1 MLGDSLVDLSVKLVG
16 NIVLKNPIVI
26 ASGIP
31 GTNALKM
38 FVEKGVGAV
47 TTKTVT
53 PEPRRG
59 HPPPNIIRLPYGFI
73 NAIGLR
79 NPGIEGF
86 IPELRELVEVARSH
100 GSIVIGSVGAGTVEG
115 YVNVSSRLE
124 ENGVDMVELN
134 VSCPTAKDVYSV
146 GMDLKYLVEVVRETK
161 SVLKIPVAVKLTP
174 SYVDMGKV
182 ARLVVDAGADVL
194 AAVNTVAP
202 ATSLDI
208 NTGRPLLGNPEG
220 FGGLSGPAI
229 KPIAIAKVMEIALE
243 VNVPVIGTGGI
254 MDWRDA
260 VEMILAGASA
270 VGVLSAYFT
279 RGFSFIDDIL
289 NGLSKYM
296 VEKDYKS
303 IEDFRG
309 KALEY
314 IKKE

>member
-1 MLGDSLVDLSVKLVG
+1 MVDLSVKLVG

-59 HPPPNIIRLPYGFI
+59 HPPPNIIRLSYGFI

-100 GSIVIGSVGAGTVEG
+100 DSIVIGSVGAGTVEG

-194 AAVNTVAP
+194 AAINTVAP

-243 VNVPVIGTGGI
+243 VDVPVIGTGGI

-289 NGLSKYM
+289 NGLSRYM

>member
-1 MLGDSLVDLSVKLVG
+1 MVDLSVKLVG

-59 HPPPNIIRLPYGFI
+59 HPPPNIIRLSYGFI

-100 GSIVIGSVGAGTVEG
+100 NSIVIGSVGAGTVEG

-146 GMDLKYLVEVVRETK
+146 GMDLKYLVEIVRETK

-194 AAVNTVAP
+194 VAINTVAP

-243 VNVPVIGTGGI
+243 VDVPVIGTGGI

-289 NGLSKYM
+289 NGLSRYM

>member
-1 MLGDSLVDLSVKLVG
+1 MADLSVSLTK

-31 GTNALKM
+31 GTEALKL
-38 FVEKGVGAV
+38 FIEKGVGAV

-53 PEPRRG
+53 PRPRRG
-59 HPPPNIIRLPYGFI
+59 HPPPNIIKLPYGYI

-79 NPGIEGF
+79 NPGIDGF
-86 IPELRELVEVARSH
+86 IPELHGLVEKARKH
-100 GSIVIGSVGAGTVEG
+100 GSIVIGSVGAGTVEE
-115 YVNVSSRLE
+115 YVEVSSKLE
-124 ENGVDMVELN
+124 DNGVDMVELN

-146 GMDLKYLVEVVRETK
+146 GMDLKYLVKVVRETK
-161 SVLKIPVAVKLTP
+161 SVLKIPVVVKLTP
-174 SYVDMGKV
+174 SYIDTGKV

-194 AAVNTVAP
+194 AAINTVAP

-208 NTGRPLLGNPEG
+208 ETGKPLLGNPEG

-229 KPIAIAKVMEIALE
+229 KPIAIAKVIEIALE
-243 VNVPVIGTGGI
+243 VDVPVIGTGGI

-270 VGVLSAYFT
+270 VGVLSAYFS
-279 RGFSFIDDIL
+279 RGFSFIEDIL
-289 NGLSKYM
+289 DGLSRYM
-296 VEKDYKS
+296 EAKGYKN
-303 IEDFRG
+303 IMDFRG
-309 KALEY
+309 KALRY

>member
-1 MLGDSLVDLSVKLVG
+1 MVDLSVKLTN

-31 GTNALKM
+31 GMDALKM
-38 FVEKGVGAV
+38 FVKKGVGAV

-53 PEPRRG
+53 PEPRQG

-73 NAIGLR
+73 NAVGLR
-79 NPGIEGF
+79 NPGVEGF
-86 IPELRELVEVARSH
+86 IPELRELIEVARSH

-146 GMDLKYLVEVVRETK
+146 GMDLKYLVEVVRDTK
-161 SVLKIPVAVKLTP
+161 SVLKIPVIVKLTP
-174 SYVDMGKV
+174 SYVGIGKV

-194 AAVNTVAP
+194 AAINTIAP

-208 NTGRPLLGNPEG
+208 DTGRPLLGNPEG

-229 KPIAIAKVMEIALE
+229 KPIALAKVMEIALE
-243 VNVPVIGTGGI
+243 VDVPVIGTGGI
-254 MDWRDA
+254 TNWRDA

-270 VGVLSAYFT
+270 IGVLSAYFI
-279 RGFSFIDDIL
+279 RGLSFINDIL
-289 NGLSKYM
+289 NGLSRYM
-296 VEKDYKS
+296 VEKNYKS

>member
-1 MLGDSLVDLSVKLVG
+1 LADLSVPLTK
-16 NIVLKNPIVI
+16 NIVLKNPIVV

-31 GTNALKM
+31 GTEALKL
-38 FVEKGVGAV
+38 FIEKGVGAV

-53 PEPRRG
+53 PKPRRG
-59 HPPPNIIRLPYGFI
+59 HPPPNIIKLPFGYI

-79 NPGIEGF
+79 NPGINGF
-86 IPELRELVEVARSH
+86 ISELRGLVEKARKH
-100 GSIVIGSVGAGTVEG
+100 GVVVIGSVGAGSVKG
-115 YVNVSSRLE
+115 YVDVSSKLE
-124 ENGVDMVELN
+124 DNGVDMVELN

-174 SYVDMGKV
+174 SYIDMGKV

-194 AAVNTVAP
+194 AAINTVAP

-208 NTGRPLLGNPEG
+208 NTGKPLLGNPEG

-229 KPIAIAKVMEIALE
+229 KPIAVAKIIEIALE
-243 VNVPVIGTGGI
+243 VDVPVIGTGGV

-270 VGVLSAYFT
+270 IGILSAYFS
-279 RGFSFIDDIL
+279 RGFSFIEDIL

-296 VEKDYKS
+296 DARGYKS
-303 IEDFRG
+303 IMDFRG
-309 KALEY
+309 MALRY

>member
-1 MLGDSLVDLSVKLVG
+1 MANLSVSLTK

-31 GTNALKM
+31 GTEALKL
-38 FVEKGVGAV
+38 FIEKGVGAV

-53 PEPRRG
+53 PKPRRG
-59 HPPPNIIRLPYGFI
+59 HPPPNIVRLPYGYI

-79 NPGIEGF
+79 NPGIDGF
-86 IPELRELVEVARSH
+86 IPELRGLVEKARRY
-100 GSIVIGSVGAGTVEG
+100 GSIVIGSVGAGTVDE
-115 YVNVSSRLE
+115 YVYVSSKLE
-124 ENGVDMVELN
+124 DNGVDMVELN

-174 SYVDMGKV
+174 SYIDMGKV

-194 AAVNTVAP
+194 AAINTVAP

-208 NTGRPLLGNPEG
+208 DTGKPLLGNPEG

-229 KPIAIAKVMEIALE
+229 KPVAIAKVMEIALE
-243 VNVPVIGTGGI
+243 VDVPIIGTGGI

-270 VGVLSAYFT
+270 VGVLSAYFS
-279 RGFSFIDDIL
+279 RGFGFIEDIL
-289 NGLSKYM
+289 NGLSRYM
-296 VEKDYKS
+296 EAKGYRS
-303 IEDFRG
+303 IMDFRG
-309 KALEY
+309 KALRY
-314 IKKE
+314 VKKE

>member
-16 NIVLKNPIVI
+16 NIVLKNPIVV

-194 AAVNTVAP
+194 AAINTVAP

-243 VNVPVIGTGGI
+243 VDVPVIGTGGI

>member
-1 MLGDSLVDLSVKLVG
+1 MADLSVPLTK
-16 NIVLKNPIVI
+16 NIVLKNPIVV

-31 GTNALKM
+31 GTEALKL
-38 FVEKGVGAV
+38 FIEKGVGAV

-53 PEPRRG
+53 PKPRRG
-59 HPPPNIIRLPYGFI
+59 HPPPNIIKLPFGYI

-79 NPGIEGF
+79 NPGINGF
-86 IPELRELVEVARSH
+86 ISELRGLVEKARKH
-100 GSIVIGSVGAGTVEG
+100 GVVVIGSVGAGSVKG
-115 YVNVSSRLE
+115 YVDVSSKLE
-124 ENGVDMVELN
+124 DNGVDMVELN

-174 SYVDMGKV
+174 SYIDMGKV

-194 AAVNTVAP
+194 AAINTVAP

-208 NTGRPLLGNPEG
+208 NTGKPLLGNPEG

-229 KPIAIAKVMEIALE
+229 KPIAVAKIIEIALE
-243 VNVPVIGTGGI
+243 VDVPVIGTGGV

-270 VGVLSAYFT
+270 IGILSAYFS
-279 RGFSFIDDIL
+279 RGFSFIEDIL

-296 VEKDYKS
+296 DARGYKS
-303 IEDFRG
+303 IMDFRG
-309 KALEY
+309 MALRY

>member
-59 HPPPNIIRLPYGFI
+59 HPPPNIIRLSYGFI

-100 GSIVIGSVGAGTVEG
+100 DSIVIGSVGAGTVEG

-194 AAVNTVAP
+194 AAINTVAP

-243 VNVPVIGTGGI
+243 VDVPVIGTGGI

-289 NGLSKYM
+289 NGLSRYM

>member
-1 MLGDSLVDLSVKLVG
+1 MVDLSVKLVG